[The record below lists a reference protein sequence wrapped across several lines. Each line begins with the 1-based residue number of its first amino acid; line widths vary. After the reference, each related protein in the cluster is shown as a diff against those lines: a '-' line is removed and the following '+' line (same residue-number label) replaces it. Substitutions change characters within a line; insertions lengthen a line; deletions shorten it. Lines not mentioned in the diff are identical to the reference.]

1 MMTYIPCS
9 QRVFPIKL
17 TDVVT
22 GCSRAYLHWLKNLLR
37 RLGKECTL
45 RVWENAYK
53 NYDDTFLKKIL
64 STGWLD
70 IPGKDAVDTEP
81 LIARLI
87 SQKFFSPVEKVSGS
101 EARQIIETAP
111 PLYLVKQLFPSL
123 NAWRDITTYEALHL
137 QEDGLS
143 LLVESLIDLHK
154 KEGELLAYDTLMSYI
169 IENNTQKMSAYEF
182 MSSFLER
189 YRSTPDK
196 ANIYSAGVE
205 TKIIKGSK
213 TGILMHITEC
223 EFARYYR
230 EYHPRVGY
238 MMACSLD
245 HAAYSACNKNIW
257 LQRTSTLME
266 GGKNCN
272 FRVYTVRDIPTF
284 DNDLGVR

>member
-9 QRVFPIKL
+9 QRVFPLKL
-17 TDVVT
+17 ADVVN

-70 IPGKDAVDTEP
+70 IPGEDAVDTGP
-81 LIARLI
+81 IITRLI
-87 SQKFFSPVEKVSGS
+87 SQNFFSPVENVSGS
-101 EARQIIETAP
+101 DALHIIEKTP
-111 PLYLVKQLFPSL
+111 PIYLIKQLFPSPDVQG
-123 NAWRDITTYEALHL
+123 NITTFEALHL

-154 KEGELLAYDTLMSYI
+154 KEGELLAYDTLMAYI
-169 IENNTQKMSAYEF
+169 IESNKKEISAYEF
-182 MSSFLER
+182 MSSFLKR

-196 ANIYSAGVE
+196 ASIYSAGVE

-213 TGILMHITEC
+213 TEILMHITEC

-245 HAAYSACNKNIW
+245 HAAYSSANKNIW
-257 LQRTSTLME
+257 LQRTSTIME
-266 GGKNCN
+266 GGKICN
-272 FRVYTVRDIPTF
+272 FRVYPVREVPYFNKT
-284 DNDLGVR
+284 